1 MYISYT
7 LWYRGGLSIPI
18 TARLN
23 ESVVA
28 ALDRAVDAG
37 IAPTRGALVASAVAE
52 WLKRHGEEAIVES
65 YRRRYA
71 DPDSA
76 HDELLDKFAAFSVVA
91 CLADSER

>member
-1 MYISYT
+1 M
-7 LWYRGGLSIPI
+7 SIPI

-76 HDELLDKFAAFSVVA
+76 HDELLDKFAAFSVAA
-91 CLADSER
+91 CLAHSER

>member
-1 MYISYT
+1 M
-7 LWYRGGLSIPI
+7 SIPI
-18 TARLN
+18 TARLD

-37 IAPTRGALVASAVAE
+37 IAPTRGALVAGAVAE
-52 WLKRHGEEAIVES
+52 WLKRHGEEGIVES

-76 HDELLDKFAAFSVVA
+76 HDELLDKLAAFSVA
-91 CLADSER
+91 SCLALSER